1 MIFSQLQFLEIF
13 LILVHLKSLAKEKIK
28 ENHHFTLLLQFLK
41 LLHFKAPLR
50 FVADVHHFL
59 VWKKEISISARAGIN
74 FCNSKS
80 FSTSSIM
87 LIVCIYLTEALKIT
101 GSSECKSQILLL
113 PKCSV

>member
-50 FVADVHHFL
+50 FVADVHHFWSGKRKSAL
-59 VWKKEISISARAGIN
+59 VQGRASIFVTPN
-74 FCNSKS
+74 PFPPV
-80 FSTSSIM
+80 
-87 LIVCIYLTEALKIT
+87 L
-101 GSSECKSQILLL
+101 
-113 PKCSV
+113 